1 MSAGVSLRVSWRKG
15 SPREPV
21 HFLHVAVQKE
31 RSPEPGVS
39 ASAHDETVL
48 LSFSF
53 EVAFGR
59 GFRNRGRRLR
69 HDGGCVL
76 IQRWGVD
83 AALFSAK
90 CFIGAM
96 LAYWIALRIGLTR
109 PYWAVATAY
118 IVAQPLAGAAVS
130 KAVFRLGGTLLG
142 AVAAVVLVPNLVN
155 APELLTLALALWLG
169 LCLYVSL
176 QDRTPRS
183 YVFLLAGYTAS
194 IIGFPSVEAPG
205 AIFTTAL
212 LRVEEISLG
221 IVCGS
226 LAQALILPQ
235 TVTRQLLVRI
245 ETILADVE
253 RWTRDA
259 LGEAGGEALDR
270 DRRRVALD
278 INELHQLSIHLPF
291 DTARLPPR
299 VRTVRAFQDQ
309 LSLILP
315 LASAVEDRIT
325 QLRALDALPP
335 AAEGLIARI
344 RDWLAMPP
352 LDVDTRAELTD
363 ALIADARAL
372 EPDAAAPLQWR
383 DALLLSLA
391 ARLADLVSAH
401 RAVRDLREQM
411 RAPGR
416 RSISPVAA
424 AALAQS
430 SRRTFHRDRT
440 AALRSALGAIATVVL
455 GSIFWIGT
463 GWADGAGAVLISG
476 VACALFGAS
485 DDPRPMILSFLWGTI
500 IGVTLA
506 AIYAFAIMPRVTDFV
521 TLVAVLAPA
530 SLMIGAFLI
539 NPRVSLIATGGV
551 LGFFNIVGLND
562 HYAAD
567 FAAFANGSLAQIAGT
582 GFAVVTVGLFQVV
595 GANRSASRII
605 RAGWRDLA
613 RRSNLPGRSDVTG
626 WVSKMLD
633 RIGLLAPRLA
643 AMGEDPG
650 RPMLDALQDL
660 RVGVTVGHL
669 RDLRLDAGGPA
680 EELITP
686 VLHGVGRYYAARRL
700 DRAPPDDPAL
710 LEGIDRAMQAFSHD
724 GDGGIRRSAVL
735 ALTGLRR
742 NLFPEAPAY
751 HAEAA
756 A

>member
-1 MSAGVSLRVSWRKG
+1 
-15 SPREPV
+15 
-21 HFLHVAVQKE
+21 
-31 RSPEPGVS
+31 
-39 ASAHDETVL
+39 
-48 LSFSF
+48 
-53 EVAFGR
+53 
-59 GFRNRGRRLR
+59 
-69 HDGGCVL
+69 L

-90 CFIGAM
+90 CFVGAM

-130 KAVFRLGGTLLG
+130 KAVFRLCGTLLG

-155 APELLTLALALWLG
+155 SPELLSLALALWLG
-169 LCLYVSL
+169 LCLYISL
-176 QDRTPRS
+176 QDRTARS

-221 IVCGS
+221 ILCGS
-226 LAQALILPQ
+226 LAQALIVPQ
-235 TVTRQLLVRI
+235 TVTRQLLARI
-245 ETILADVE
+245 ETILADGE

-259 LGEAGGEALDR
+259 LGEARDAALDR
-270 DRRRVALD
+270 DRRRLALD

-291 DTARLPPR
+291 DTARFLPR
-299 VRTVRAFQDQ
+299 IRTVRAFQDQ

-315 LASAVEDRIT
+315 LASAAEDRIA

-335 AAEGLIARI
+335 AAEALIARI
-344 RDWLAMPP
+344 RDWLATPP
-352 LDVDTRAELTD
+352 LDVAARAAVTE
-363 ALIADARAL
+363 ALIADAQAL
-372 EPDAAAPLQWR
+372 EPPAAAPLAWR

-401 RAVRDLREQM
+401 HAVRDLSAQM
-411 RAPGR
+411 RSPDR
-416 RSISPVAA
+416 RAVSPVVAA
-424 AALAQS
+424 ALKQS
-430 SRRTFHRDRT
+430 SRRAFHRDRP
-440 AALRSALGAIATVVL
+440 AALRAAAGSIATVLL
-455 GSIFWIGT
+455 GSTFWIAT
-463 GWADGAGAVLISG
+463 GWADGAGAVLIAG

-500 IGVTLA
+500 IGVILA

-521 TLVAVLAPA
+521 TLVAVLAPVA
-530 SLMIGAFLI
+530 LVIGGLLTH
-539 NPRVSLIATGGV
+539 PRVSLIATGAT

-562 HYAAD
+562 RYSAD
-567 FAAFANGSLAQIAGT
+567 FAGFANGSLAQIVGT

-595 GANRSASRII
+595 GTERSAARII
-605 RAGWRDLA
+605 AAGWRDLA
-613 RRSNLPGRSDVTG
+613 RRSNLPGRADVTG
-626 WVSKMLD
+626 WVSRMLD

-643 AMGEDPG
+643 ALGADPG

-680 EELITP
+680 EALITP
-686 VLHGVGRYYAARRL
+686 VLHGVGRYYAARRI

-710 LEGIDRAMQAFSHD
+710 LEGIDRAMLAFSHD
-724 GDGGIRRSAVL
+724 EDRAVRRSAVL

-742 NLFPEAPAY
+742 NLFPAAPAY
-751 HAEAA
+751 GAAE
-756 A
+756 